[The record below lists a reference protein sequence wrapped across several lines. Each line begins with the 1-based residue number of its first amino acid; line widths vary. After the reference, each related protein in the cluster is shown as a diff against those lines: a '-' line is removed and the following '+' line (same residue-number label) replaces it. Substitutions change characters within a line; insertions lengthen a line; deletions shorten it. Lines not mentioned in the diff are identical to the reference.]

1 MHVRVSVKRLGSWAT
16 MFLLILSF
24 FMLRLQLSGH
34 RRSLNCAVLCY
45 IEMLLQKIRPFFF
58 LLFSLIVAI
67 AESGVICTTGLCEQ
81 EHTLQGACWIRNW
94 GLGLQR
100 PQKQTS
106 PIIRINLG
114 PKTVSYCY
122 YWRVEGNPHIF
133 YELILGTMV
142 ALSVYDQ
149 ITYFNYTSFPS
160 WDLEIIMK
168 NFYIHRCIFPQ
179 EIPTSA
185 KKQIIPRPTHPGN
198 VRPDSVINSIKEK

>member
-1 MHVRVSVKRLGSWAT
+1 MGHHVSLDPKLFHAEVTTFRSPKKPELCCSVLHRDAAT
-16 MFLLILSF
+16 KNKAF
-24 FMLRLQLSGH
+24 
-34 RRSLNCAVLCY
+34 
-45 IEMLLQKIRPFFF
+45 FFF

-122 YWRVEGNPHIF
+122 YWRVEGNPHSF

-142 ALSVYDQ
+142 TLTVYDQ
-149 ITYFNYTSFPS
+149 ITYFNYTSLPS

>member
-1 MHVRVSVKRLGSWAT
+1 MNDLAIAEEVNSCNC
-16 MFLLILSF
+16 FFILSWRTF
-24 FMLRLQLSGH
+24 QEGVK
-34 RRSLNCAVLCY
+34 NY
-45 IEMLLQKIRPFFF
+45 MLLVLHLPLSPIFFFFF

-81 EHTLQGACWIRNW
+81 EHTLQGGCWIRNW

-114 PKTVSYCY
+114 PETVSYCY

-149 ITYFNYTSFPS
+149 ITYFNYTPLPS
-160 WDLEIIMK
+160 WDLKSSWKTFI
-168 NFYIHRCIFPQ
+168 YTDVSSP
-179 EIPTSA
+179 
-185 KKQIIPRPTHPGN
+185 KKFQLLPRIPRPTHPGN